1 MKSLIFLL
9 QIVLVLIFPVAGFC
23 GDLAPV
29 DIATK
34 IQEKYEKTISFKA
47 DFLQTS
53 NISGMQH
60 RQRQG
65 SGTMAIQKPSLLRW
79 DYSTPDKQVLVSD
92 GEEFS
97 LYFASE
103 KQMIVT
109 PAKEYLQEDV
119 TYSFF
124 SGTGNLLR
132 DFDVSDAP
140 GFLARDGSYAITLK
154 PKNSHPQVDVMYVW
168 VDTGTFLINHLQI
181 QDHLGSLT
189 DLVFSNPVVDQPFP
203 VEHFHFTPPEG
214 TEIIRQ

>member
-1 MKSLIFLL
+1 MKKMLLLL
-9 QIVLVLIFPVAGFC
+9 QMLLILFFSVVGHC
-23 GDLAPV
+23 DDLTPTAV
-29 DIATK
+29 ATK
-34 IQEKYEKTISFKA
+34 IQEKYERTNAFKA

-60 RQRQG
+60 RERQG
-65 SGTMAIQKPSLLRW
+65 SGTMAIQKPALLRW
-79 DYSTPDKQVLVSD
+79 DYSSPDIQVLVSD
-92 GEEFS
+92 GENFS

-132 DFDVSDAP
+132 DFDVTDAP
-140 GFLARDGSYAITLK
+140 GFLDQEGSHVIALK
-154 PKNSHPQVDVMYVW
+154 PKNPHPQVEIMYVW
-168 VDTGTFLINHLQI
+168 VDKDTFLINHLQI

-189 DLVFSNPVVDQPFP
+189 DLVFFNPVVDKPFP